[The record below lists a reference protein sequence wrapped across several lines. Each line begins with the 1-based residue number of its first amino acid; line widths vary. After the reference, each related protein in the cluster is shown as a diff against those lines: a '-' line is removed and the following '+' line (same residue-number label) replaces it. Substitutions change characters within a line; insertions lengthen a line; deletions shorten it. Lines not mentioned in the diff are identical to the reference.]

1 MEAVPNDSLS
11 RFESYDSL
19 SSITQS
25 ARMNVPQSQ
34 SPFTPQSQAQRPPS
48 TCSSNNTNQST
59 PNEKR
64 SRWSFTGRLF
74 EKCKSIS
81 ASSNIPNTEPQMAA
95 TSNGRNTEKIVSFS
109 NTSGSR
115 RSSLVDIPKAL
126 LSSFCR
132 TSLTCSSEPKDK
144 PSKSFQRRNLSDAS
158 INNDESTDQ
167 SSDVDGSAAG
177 DEVEVVPTTTV
188 ITANDPCHVPPIP
201 PKVFSSNDDDQLHV
215 QPVKGILKRIDSS
228 QETSNS
234 ITDDS
239 SIPTTRVEG
248 VSPSSYLLVSDNDR
262 PLPENLDINSFSPS
276 DHHAQSSTY
285 SSIPY
290 PHSHQQLHQQHQQQ
304 EQRRLLDPFI
314 VESTPQVT
322 KLAET
327 VPFKPLE
334 LDSEP
339 RTTQGA
345 DMPPEFT
352 PGIQSNTY
360 RDRGGER
367 PQGMVI
373 DPHGGDCIHANF
385 AQIHRQR
392 HPHHYHDPFAMSG
405 GFSYPSKTVDDISD
419 EKQYLDLSEAD
430 LASYQRSS
438 ISSQGIDDS
447 VFEPSEAAVME
458 ARRHRRT
465 KEDVAMPMIREL
477 DSHNEFNHNFHNG
490 PRSSM
495 DSSSDGGGG
504 KKKSIRFNDT
514 VEIIPVHRKSEYNR
528 RSDRNATFRVL
539 TPDLRAFIR
548 DELNDYKM
556 REMAVHVRSMGNTA
570 FH

>member
-1 MEAVPNDSLS
+1 MEAVSNDSLS

-25 ARMNVPQSQ
+25 TRMNVLQSQ
-34 SPFTPQSQAQRPPS
+34 SSFTPSESQSQRPPS

-95 TSNGRNTEKIVSFS
+95 TSNGRNTEKIVSSS

-144 PSKSFQRRNLSDAS
+144 SSKSFQRRNLSDAS

-167 SSDVDGSAAG
+167 SSDVDGGAVG

-188 ITANDPCHVPPIP
+188 ITANDPYHAPPIP
-201 PKVFSSNDDDQLHV
+201 PKAFPYNDDDQLQV
-215 QPVKGILKRIDSS
+215 QPVKSILKRTDSS
-228 QETSNS
+228 QETPNS

-239 SIPTTRVEG
+239 PIPTRVG
-248 VSPSSYLLVSDNDR
+248 DVSPPSYSLVSDNVH
-262 PLPENLDINSFSPS
+262 PLPENLDINSLCPS
-276 DHHAQSSTY
+276 DHHAQLGTH

-304 EQRRLLDPFI
+304 EQRRLSDPFI
-314 VESTPQVT
+314 DGSIPRVT
-322 KLAET
+322 ILAET
-327 VPFKPLE
+327 APFKPSE
-334 LDSEP
+334 LDSESH
-339 RTTQGA
+339 TTQGA
-345 DMPPEFT
+345 DTPPEFA

-360 RDRGGER
+360 RDRCGER
-367 PQGMVI
+367 LQEVVI
-373 DPHGGDCIHANF
+373 DPHGGDSIHADF
-385 AQIHRQR
+385 AQTHQQR
-392 HPHHYHDPFAMSG
+392 HPHDYHDPFAMSG
-405 GFSYPSKTVDDISD
+405 GFSYPSKTIEDISD
-419 EKQYLDLSEAD
+419 EKQYFDPSEAD

-438 ISSQGIDDS
+438 ISSQVTDDS

-458 ARRHRRT
+458 ARRHRHT

-477 DSHNEFNHNFHNG
+477 DSHNEFNHNLPNG
-490 PRSSM
+490 PRSSV
-495 DSSSDGGGG
+495 DS

-539 TPDLRAFIR
+539 TPNLRAFIR

-556 REMAVHVRSMGNTA
+556 REMAVHIRSMGNTA